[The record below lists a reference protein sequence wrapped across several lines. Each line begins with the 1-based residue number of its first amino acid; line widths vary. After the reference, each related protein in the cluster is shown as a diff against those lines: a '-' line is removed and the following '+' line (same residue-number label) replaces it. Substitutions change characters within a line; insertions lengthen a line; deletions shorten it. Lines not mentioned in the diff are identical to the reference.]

1 MCAAARSSAV
11 LEDSAQRLPEIPKI
25 LIEPAWHAEAAH
37 EQLGAR
43 RDVVRGI
50 DRLDVTVHRLPADA
64 RPRGPLLPRRPRQQ
78 AAEDVPLSR
87 GGAWTAGDRPR
98 RAIVERE
105 LLVEQLEQ
113 VPVLV
118 GEGPVAQL
126 P

>member
-11 LEDSAQRLPEIPKI
+11 LEDSARRLPEIPKI
-25 LIEPAWHAEAAH
+25 LIEPAWHAKAAH
-37 EQLGAR
+37 DQLGAR

-50 DRLDVTVHRLPADA
+50 DRLDVTVHRL
-64 RPRGPLLPRRPRQQ
+64 RPEAQLRGHLLPRRSRQQ

-87 GGAWTAGDRPR
+87 GEAWTAGDRPR

-113 VPVLV
+113 VP
-118 GEGPVAQL
+118 
-126 P
+126 